1 MLVAVLVAPS
11 GSRAAEALTIRGL
24 GALRVGEAP
33 SFTVPASAC
42 STVAVPGRTGVS
54 VLVRDGRIT
63 VVAVRTPGIATKSGV
78 AVGQEAARVQ
88 AVYGSS
94 VTAADDGYVFAP
106 GPGSD
111 AELRV
116 AFEVKNGRVAVIRV
130 GEAADVLGGCA
141 GGDRIRANGTGTDA
155 STTIASA
162 RTAVASQP
170 SPAPTGSRIVVID
183 PGHNGANGTH
193 VREINRLVDAG
204 GFMKA
209 CNTVGTTSLSG
220 LTEAAFNWSV
230 ARKLGTLLT
239 AQGWQVIYTRED
251 NDGWGPCVDARGRTA
266 DRPGVVA
273 LLAVHADGGPASGHG
288 FHVIWPKSIVEFT
301 EKTAAS
307 SSALATAVRDA
318 MVATGFTPATY
329 IGRRGL
335 DNRGDLGTLNRAP
348 VPSMLVESGNMRN
361 VADDH
366 VLSSDGGQQQIAVA
380 IASGFEHW
388 WAARG

>member
-1 MLVAVLVAPS
+1 MPWAAVPLVALAAVLATPS
-11 GSRAAEALTIRGL
+11 PSRGAEELTIRGL

-33 SFTVPASAC
+33 SFAVRPSAC

-63 VVAVRTPGIATKSGV
+63 VVAVRTPGIATKSGI
-78 AVGQEAARVQ
+78 AVGQAAARVQ

-116 AFEVKNGRVAVIRV
+116 AFEVKNGRVTVIRV

-141 GGDRIRANGTGTDA
+141 GGDRIGASGTGT
-155 STTIASA
+155 
-162 RTAVASQP
+162 
-170 SPAPTGSRIVVID
+170 TGSRTVVID
-183 PGHNGANGTH
+183 PGHNGANGGH

-239 AQGWQVIYTRED
+239 AEGWRVIFTRQD
-251 NDGWGPCVDARGRTA
+251 NSEWGPCVDARGRTA

-273 LLAVHADGGPASGHG
+273 LLSVHADGGPASGHG
-288 FHVIWPKSIVEFT
+288 FHVIWPTSIVGFT
-301 EKTAAS
+301 DKTVAS
-307 SSALATAVRDA
+307 SSALAASVRDA
-318 MVATGFTPATY
+318 MMASGFTPATY
-329 IGRRGL
+329 IGSRGL

-348 VPSMLVESGNMRN
+348 VPSMMIESGNMRN
-361 VADDH
+361 VADDRM
-366 VLSSDGGQQQIAVA
+366 LSSDAGQQQIAVA
-380 IASGFEHW
+380 IANGFEHW